1 MSGNVYRS
9 PATIRVGP
17 GWAYSTPSAA
27 AAVAKDG
34 DIVEILAGTYSADV
48 AVWVQNNL
56 TIRGVHGRAHL
67 LAGGKSAEGKGIWV
81 IKGNQTKIENIEF
94 SGAAVSDGN
103 GAGIR
108 QEGAGLTLR
117 GCYFHDNENGIL
129 AGENLSSDIVI
140 ENTEFANNGN
150 GDGSTH
156 NLYIGKVRSF
166 TLRFSYSH
174 HAKSGHNV
182 KTRASL
188 NYILYNRIMDEQDGT
203 SSYAVDIPNGG
214 TAYLIGNLLQQG
226 PETENY
232 HVVSYGSEGL
242 SYSKNEIYVVNNTF
256 VNDRHD
262 GVFVRV
268 QSGAAP
274 VEIINNIF
282 YGPGTTLSGIGRSRT
297 NLTITKRG
305 FLSFQ
310 SKDPGFVDAG
320 HFDYRLRAIS
330 PAIDKGSDPGEV
342 SGFSLKPEAQY
353 VHVAKAQKRVM
364 FKSID
369 IGAYEF
375 AE

>member
-1 MSGNVYRS
+1 MKYLFQSLLFVSVVLLLHLVTSLDQVDGSGINAGMSGNVYRS

-182 KTRASL
+182 KTRANV

-282 YGPGTTLSGIGRSRT
+282 YGPGTTL
-297 NLTITKRG
+297 
-305 FLSFQ
+305 
-310 SKDPGFVDAG
+310 
-320 HFDYRLRAIS
+320 
-330 PAIDKGSDPGEV
+330 
-342 SGFSLKPEAQY
+342 
-353 VHVAKAQKRVM
+353 
-364 FKSID
+364 
-369 IGAYEF
+369 
-375 AE
+375 